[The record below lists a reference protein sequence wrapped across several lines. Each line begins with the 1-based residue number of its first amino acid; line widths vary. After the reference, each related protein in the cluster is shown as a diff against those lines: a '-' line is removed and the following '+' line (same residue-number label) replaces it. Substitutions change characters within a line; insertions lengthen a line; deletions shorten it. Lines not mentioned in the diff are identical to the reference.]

1 MISVIMPVFN
11 VAEFLDEAIQSV
23 LNQTYSD
30 FEFLIIDDGSTDLS
44 PDICDKYEKI
54 DQRIQVI
61 HKQNGGLS
69 DSRNVGINMAKGEYL
84 TFIDSD
90 DTITRDYLEKLHTEI
105 LKSEVDMVVGSVSI
119 INEKGVQQE
128 LTKYWG
134 KTLKPGLYN
143 RNEYLTAYYNK
154 RQAHAVVAWGKL
166 YKSEVFNYIRFPNG
180 KLNEDEYIL
189 YDLLAEVTLISVIED
204 RIYNYRQRSNSI
216 MSNIV
221 NGRNKAA
228 GKFSRYL
235 SLCILRLKF
244 LVEHPNVFSQ
254 DNIRLCVDDTLEK
267 CVQLSLLGETYDK
280 KHILT
285 ILEEITTEY
294 GEKSISNK
302 AKCLATNVFFAHLY
316 LNYRKT
322 KRLAKSFLKG

>member
-23 LNQTYSD
+23 LNQTYRD

-61 HKQNGGLS
+61 HKQNRGLS

-105 LKSEVDMVVGSVSI
+105 LKSEADMVVGSVSI
-119 INEKGVQQE
+119 INEKEVQQE

-143 RNEYLTAYYNK
+143 RNEYLTAYYN
-154 RQAHAVVAWGKL
+154 
-166 YKSEVFNYIRFPNG
+166 
-180 KLNEDEYIL
+180 
-189 YDLLAEVTLISVIED
+189 
-204 RIYNYRQRSNSI
+204 
-216 MSNIV
+216 
-221 NGRNKAA
+221 
-228 GKFSRYL
+228 
-235 SLCILRLKF
+235 
-244 LVEHPNVFSQ
+244 
-254 DNIRLCVDDTLEK
+254 
-267 CVQLSLLGETYDK
+267 
-280 KHILT
+280 
-285 ILEEITTEY
+285 
-294 GEKSISNK
+294 
-302 AKCLATNVFFAHLY
+302 
-316 LNYRKT
+316 
-322 KRLAKSFLKG
+322 